1 MGFKMNKSG
10 YFHKGQ
16 VSDAASEEKQ
26 DNISQGK
33 GPRVLKH
40 ALHAKPSNKPSE
52 DKVNIDPGYEDP
64 IKIQKV
70 QREGITPDSQNFMKR

>member
-1 MGFKMNKSG
+1 MNKSG

-26 DNISQGK
+26 DNLSQGK
-33 GPRVLKH
+33 GPKRLKH
-40 ALHAKPSNKPSE
+40 ALHAKPVKKPKNDDSV
-52 DKVNIDPGYEDP
+52 KIDPGFEDP

-70 QREGITPDSQNFMKR
+70 QRESLTPNSQNFMKR